1 MELCQMLRA
10 LRHWRLESTQ
20 TVRVCTAAA
29 GTPSFSPSAVSV
41 CAQNLSSL
49 PCPPKVIASSYSGSF
64 ARMSTCAWTAV
75 TAAVRSAEKVIQ
87 PANMCPCGVISVN
100 DSSSAYS
107 TNTPVDSL
115 TPPPMARSRRATSPG
130 LMPVSAPANRLPF
143 GHSSGKCAFQVP
155 IACSGETVSPT
166 VIRYV
171 FCHILP
177 KPWTG
182 PVSRRPATFV
192 PRTPSRCSTAR
203 RSTLAAQ
210 RPVSLGT
217 TSFGT
222 TRPVGRTPDC
232 ASRTLTSI
240 CSAGVTRSGPAGSG
254 LAGSGLAGSGL
265 AGSGLTAS
273 SGRYTDQRRCFVVV
287 DGDRLIETG
296 ELEDLAVVVAEAVGS
311 KLLPLP
317 VGADQQRHEHAD
329 PAAVHVLQAGEVEHQ
344 PMRRLAAGFLIRR
357 HQDGLAG
364 RGDLAL
370 DIHHRHRVADMPD
383 VHRDQRTVHL
393 SSPLVTDP
401 VASDPVASDPVA
413 SDPVASDPVLLNPVV
428 TDPVA
433 GSRPRRRL
441 RRAR

>member
-100 DSSSAYS
+100 DSSSACS

-155 IACSGETVSPT
+155 IACSGESVSPT

-240 CSAGVTRSGPAGSG
+240 SSAGGTPSGPPASG
-254 LAGSGLAGSGL
+254 LAGSAM
-265 AGSGLTAS
+265 TAS

-287 DGDRLIETG
+287 DGDRLIEAG

-344 PMRRLAAGFLIRR
+344 PMRQLAAGFLIRR

-393 SSPLVTDP
+393 SSPLATDPVVTDP
-401 VASDPVASDPVA
+401 VASDPVF
-413 SDPVASDPVLLNPVV
+413 